1 MIDAET
7 VLVKVSKVSDFP
19 EKERIE
25 ETEKWLKSKDGSPK
39 VMVSKNH
46 FLEDPFSTNAERAWK
61 PAVNL
66 FELNSQFVIEA
77 DLAGTSP
84 EDLDIRVTP
93 DQILIKAAS
102 RKPDASGTR
111 KTYLYEM
118 DRGRFERSVQFPKPI
133 NPGDVSAEFENGLLR
148 VTAAIAK

>member
-1 MIDAET
+1 MIDTET
-7 VLVKVSKVSDFP
+7 VLVKVSKVSVFP
-19 EKERIE
+19 EEGRIE
-25 ETEKWLKSKDGSPK
+25 EKEKGLESRDGSPK
-39 VMVSKNH
+39 GMVSKNH

-77 DLAGTSP
+77 DLAGTNP

-93 DQILIKAAS
+93 DQILIKAALRRREVPS
-102 RKPDASGTR
+102 TR
-111 KTYLYEM
+111 KVYLYEM
-118 DRGRFERSVQFPKPI
+118 DRGCCERSVQFPKPI

-148 VTAAIAK
+148 VTAAIAE

>member
-111 KTYLYEM
+111 KIYLYEM